1 MGLQIISKRADG
13 YHEIETAF
21 YPISLCDVL
30 EIIPSNT
37 LSFSSSGIDIP
48 GEGNLC
54 LDAYQ
59 LLKMDHDIPAVQIHL
74 HKIIPIGA
82 GLGGGSS
89 DAAFTLIG
97 LNKLF
102 NLKLTNTQLKT
113 YALQLGADCPFF
125 IENKPM
131 LAQGIGEELT
141 AIELN
146 LSEFHLVV
154 IKPDVHVSTA
164 MAYAGVVPQETVIS
178 VKTLLKAP
186 TSEWQLKNDFE
197 PSVFAQFPVVER
209 IKNLLYQEGAVYA
222 SMTGSGSAVFGL
234 FRNKPLIS
242 IKNADIFH
250 INPTV

>member
-1 MGLQIISKRADG
+1 LILFPNAKINVGLQIISKRADG

-30 EIIPSNT
+30 EIILSNT

-141 AIELN
+141 AI
-146 LSEFHLVV
+146 
-154 IKPDVHVSTA
+154 
-164 MAYAGVVPQETVIS
+164 
-178 VKTLLKAP
+178 
-186 TSEWQLKNDFE
+186 
-197 PSVFAQFPVVER
+197 
-209 IKNLLYQEGAVYA
+209 
-222 SMTGSGSAVFGL
+222 
-234 FRNKPLIS
+234 
-242 IKNADIFH
+242 
-250 INPTV
+250 

>member
-30 EIIPSNT
+30 EIILSNT

-164 MAYAGVVPQETVIS
+164 MAYAGVVPRETVIS

-234 FRNKPLIS
+234 FRNKPLIP

>member
-1 MGLQIISKRADG
+1 VGLQIISKRADG

-164 MAYAGVVPQETVIS
+164 MAYAGVVPRETVIS

-234 FRNKPLIS
+234 FRNKPLIP

>member
-141 AIELN
+141 AIELT

-164 MAYAGVVPQETVIS
+164 MAYAGVVPRETVIS

-234 FRNKPLIS
+234 FRDKPLIN

>member
-1 MGLQIISKRADG
+1 MGLQILSKRADG

-30 EIIPSNT
+30 EIIPSNI
-37 LSFSSSGIDIP
+37 LSFSSTGIDIP
-48 GEGNLC
+48 GKGNLC

-59 LLKMDHDIPAVQIHL
+59 LLKEDYDIPAVQIHL

-97 LNKLF
+97 LNKIF
-102 NLKLTNTQLKT
+102 NLKLSNTQLKI

-146 LSEFHLVV
+146 LSEFYIVV
-154 IKPDVHVSTA
+154 VKPDVHVSTA
-164 MAYAGVVPQETVIS
+164 MAYAGVVPQETVNS

-186 TSEWQLKNDFE
+186 ISEWQLKNDFE

-234 FRNKPLIS
+234 FRDKPLVS